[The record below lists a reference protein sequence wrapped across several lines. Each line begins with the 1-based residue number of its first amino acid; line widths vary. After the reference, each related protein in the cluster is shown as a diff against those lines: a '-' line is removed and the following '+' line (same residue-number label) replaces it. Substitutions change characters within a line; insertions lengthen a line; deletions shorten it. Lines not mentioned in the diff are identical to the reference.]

1 MYRRSKER
9 GLRSVKLID
18 NSEDGYLEELKNKKL
33 ITDTSKLS
41 KEKKNHTSTKMG
53 VMIEDCCGQGGKRR
67 TEEK

>member
-41 KEKKNHTSTKMG
+41 KEK
-53 VMIEDCCGQGGKRR
+53 R
-67 TEEK
+67 TTLLQRWE